1 MSACEYQRAIE
12 RRLNLISQ
20 YELVLPLEKKCEIA
34 REIKALEEE
43 IKTLGKLTSSF
54 FDAVPGAKR
63 CLKC

>member
-12 RRLNLISQ
+12 RRLSLISQ
-20 YELVLPLEKKCEIA
+20 YELVLTRERKCKIA

-54 FDAVPGAKR
+54 FDAVPGVKR

>member
-1 MSACEYQRAIE
+1 MSACEYQRALKK
-12 RRLNLISQ
+12 RLSLISQ
-20 YELVLPLEKKCEIA
+20 YELVLTRERKCEIA
-34 REIKALEEE
+34 REIKVLEDE

>member
-12 RRLNLISQ
+12 RRLSLISQ
-20 YELVLPLEKKCEIA
+20 YELVLARERKCKIA
-34 REIKALEEE
+34 MEIKALEEE

>member
-12 RRLNLISQ
+12 RRLSLISQ
-20 YELVLPLEKKCEIA
+20 YELVFTREKKCEIA

>member
-12 RRLNLISQ
+12 RRLSLISQ
-20 YELVLPLEKKCEIA
+20 YELVLTRERKCEIA
-34 REIKALEEE
+34 REIKALEDE
-43 IKTLGKLTSSF
+43 IKTLGKLTSRF

>member
-12 RRLNLISQ
+12 RRLSLISQ
-20 YELVLPLEKKCEIA
+20 YELVLTREKKCEIA
-34 REIKALEEE
+34 REINALEAE

>member
-1 MSACEYQRAIE
+1 MSACKYQRAIE
-12 RRLNLISQ
+12 RRLSLISQ
-20 YELVLPLEKKCEIA
+20 YELVLTREKKCEIA
-34 REIKALEEE
+34 REINALEAE

>member
-1 MSACEYQRAIE
+1 MSACEYQRAID
-12 RRLNLISQ
+12 RRLSLISQ
-20 YELVLPLEKKCEIA
+20 YELVLTRERKCEIA
-34 REIKALEEE
+34 REINELEAE

>member
-12 RRLNLISQ
+12 RRLSLISQ
-20 YELVLPLEKKCEIA
+20 YELVLTRERKCEIA
-34 REIKALEEE
+34 REIKALEAE
-43 IKTLGKLTSSF
+43 IKTLGKLTRSF

>member
-12 RRLNLISQ
+12 RRLSLISQ
-20 YELVLPLEKKCEIA
+20 YELVLTRERKCEIA
-34 REIKALEEE
+34 RGIKALEDE

>member
-12 RRLNLISQ
+12 RRLSLISQ
-20 YELVLPLEKKCEIA
+20 YELVFTREKKCEIA
-34 REIKALEEE
+34 REIKVLEEE
-43 IKTLGKLTSSF
+43 IKTVGKLTSSF

>member
-12 RRLNLISQ
+12 RRLSLISQ
-20 YELVLPLEKKCEIA
+20 YELVLTRERKCEIA
-34 REIKALEEE
+34 REIKALETE

-54 FDAVPGAKR
+54 FDAVPGAKK

>member
-1 MSACEYQRAIE
+1 MSACKYQRAIE
-12 RRLNLISQ
+12 RRLSLISQ
-20 YELVLPLEKKCEIA
+20 YELVLTREKKCEIA
-34 REIKALEEE
+34 REINELEEA

>member
-12 RRLNLISQ
+12 RRLSLISQ
-20 YELVLPLEKKCEIA
+20 YELVLTRERKCEIV